1 MTKMLCFFA
10 ISALFVFKSPV
21 LASPAAA
28 RNLLDNF
35 SNEKNIPGNLWI
47 PNLRFESYLLI
58 TRESNIVTSKILII
72 AYDINYLIS
81 SRENGNQ
88 PASYNNQ
95 LNLAL
100 NRYKIGD
107 IVAEIEVSGGN
118 IDSSEDNS
126 LEDRVDV
133 GTFPEYELDNTFS
146 NTEPP
151 NRRNDYERCKD
162 PASKITLYHKD
173 NFEWSPQSR
182 TQRPLILSTEVYQ
195 LGRFDGKERG
205 QQYSSPFMSVEIK
218 GKCCWE
224 TFSES
229 DYRGKMLRLCR
240 GKYNSSTLGRM
251 AGNIK
256 SLRPVKHFN

>member
-1 MTKMLCFFA
+1 M
-10 ISALFVFKSPV
+10 
-21 LASPAAA
+21 
-28 RNLLDNF
+28 RNEYFHFRRD
-35 SNEKNIPGNLWI
+35 
-47 PNLRFESYLLI
+47 
-58 TRESNIVTSKILII
+58 
-72 AYDINYLIS
+72 
-81 SRENGNQ
+81 NGNQ
-88 PASYNNQ
+88 PASFNNQ

-118 IDSSEDNS
+118 IGSSEDNT

-133 GTFPEYELDNTFS
+133 GTIPEYDLDNTFS
-146 NTEPP
+146 NNAQLP
-151 NRRNDYERCKD
+151 NRRTDYERCRD

-173 NFEWSPQSR
+173 NFEWSPKSR

-218 GKCCWE
+218 GRCCWE

>member
-1 MTKMLCFFA
+1 MAILLHNKRIRSLTIFQFHLCHF
-10 ISALFVFKSPV
+10 
-21 LASPAAA
+21 
-28 RNLLDNF
+28 RRD
-35 SNEKNIPGNLWI
+35 
-47 PNLRFESYLLI
+47 
-58 TRESNIVTSKILII
+58 
-72 AYDINYLIS
+72 
-81 SRENGNQ
+81 NGNQ
-88 PASYNNQ
+88 PVAYNNQ

-118 IDSSEDNS
+118 IDSSEENL

-133 GTFPEYELDNTFS
+133 DTIPEYELDNTFTNS
-146 NTEPP
+146 AELP
-151 NRRNDYERCKD
+151 NRRNNYERCKD

>member
-47 PNLRFESYLLI
+47 PNL
-58 TRESNIVTSKILII
+58 
-72 AYDINYLIS
+72 

-146 NTEPP
+146 NNAEPP